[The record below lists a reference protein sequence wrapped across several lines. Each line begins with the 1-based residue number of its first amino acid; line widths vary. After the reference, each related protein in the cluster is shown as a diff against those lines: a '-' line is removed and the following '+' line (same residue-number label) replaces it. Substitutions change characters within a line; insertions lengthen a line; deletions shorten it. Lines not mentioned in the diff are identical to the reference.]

1 VSVPIGV
8 GLPLSLTLALN
19 GHILT
24 ALLAITLAFTLDRL
38 VGEVPTFVHPVA
50 WFGRLVAPV
59 DRPWD
64 SSRYAIWIGVF
75 VALVFPLSAG
85 ALVWT
90 FVVGASSLNPWLGA
104 LLAGCILFTTTS
116 LRALLELTARVIAET
131 EGGSARVHES
141 IRGLVGRDT
150 TALSPGELRSGA
162 LESAAENLADGLVA
176 PLLPFAL
183 LAPVSLSL
191 AAAATVWVKA
201 VNTLDSMLGYPHKPV
216 GTASARLDDVVMWV
230 PARLAALLLALAA
243 ADSGALSRAREWKKA
258 PASPNSGWP
267 MATLAAI
274 LDVRLEKR
282 DAYVL
287 NPDRPLPTVADG
299 TQAVALV
306 GRAGWLAVGVAC
318 VCALSIGVAVGG
330 PLGSVS
336 VAVATTALVTAV
348 PLESV
353 RFDPPLSGLPGTHSF
368 GMEGGQ

>member
-1 VSVPIGV
+1 M
-8 GLPLSLTLALN
+8 PLSLGLPLN

-38 VGEVPTFVHPVA
+38 VGELPTSVHPVA

-59 DRPWD
+59 DRAWD
-64 SSRYAIWIGVF
+64 SSRRAISVGVF
-75 VALVFPLSAG
+75 VALTFPLAAG
-85 ALVWT
+85 AIVWT
-90 FVVGASSLNPWLGA
+90 LVVGASNLDPWLGA

-116 LRALLELTARVIAET
+116 LRSLLELTARVVAET

-150 TALSPGELRSGA
+150 TDLSSGELRSGA
-162 LESAAENLADGLVA
+162 VESAAENLADGLVA

-243 ADSGALSRAREWKKA
+243 ADSGALSRAREWEKI

-299 TQAVALV
+299 THAVALV
-306 GRAGWLAVGVAC
+306 SRAGWLAVGVAC
-318 VCALSIGVAVGG
+318 VCVLSIGLAVDG
-330 PLGSVS
+330 PLSSMS
-336 VAVATTALVTAV
+336 VAVATTALATAI
-348 PLESV
+348 PLEGV
-353 RFDPPLSGLPGTHSF
+353 RFAPLPSSPLETHSS
-368 GMEGGQ
+368 GMEGSQ